1 MKRFWAA
8 IVVFAAAASIGV
20 LAVSYWTAAAL
31 IGRAAGVG
39 GWPGRLAQASA
50 LPVSESIEQ
59 IAGRNGPMRMR
70 IFRPEG
76 GSARSALLVS
86 GVHPDGIQDERLVK
100 LARDFAAAGIVV
112 FTPEIEDLV
121 HYRITARATDAIED
135 AAVAVLERSSDPGAQ
150 ALGLVG
156 VSFSGGL
163 AIVAAGR
170 ASIRDRVAYV
180 LSFGGHGNLPRVLR
194 YLCTGVEPAASNS
207 GGHRRQPHDYALA
220 IVLHEAAGLAVPAD
234 QVVPLRDAVA
244 IFLRASTLSRVSPD
258 RADDLFKEARARETQ
273 LPEPSRTLLKYVN
286 DREVGA
292 LGARLMPYL
301 SQLGQDRS
309 LSPDQSPAPTAPVY
323 LLHGVDDNVIPAVE
337 STLVAE
343 HLRRATR
350 VRLLLTGYLTHVD
363 VATQPTLRDTWEMVA
378 FWRRLLGEY

>member
-1 MKRFWAA
+1 MKRVLA
-8 IVVFAAAASIGV
+8 IIVIAAAASIG
-20 LAVSYWTAAAL
+20 AVALSYWTAAAL
-31 IGRAAGVG
+31 VGRAAGVG
-39 GWPGRLAQASA
+39 GWPGRLARASA
-50 LPVSESIEQ
+50 LRVSESIES
-59 IAGRNGPMRMR
+59 ISGRNGPIRVR

-76 GSARSALLVS
+76 GSDRSALLVS
-86 GVHPDGIQDERLVK
+86 GVHPDGIQDDRLVT
-100 LARDFAAAGIVV
+100 LARDFAAAGVVV
-112 FTPEIEDLV
+112 FTPEIEDLI

-135 AAVAVLERSSDPGAQ
+135 AAVAVLGRSSGTRTQ

-170 ASIRDRVAYV
+170 TSIRDRVAYV

-194 YLCTGVEPAASNS
+194 YLCTGVEPAAARS
-207 GGHRRQPHDYALA
+207 GGHQRQPHDYALA
-220 IVLHEAAGLAVPAD
+220 IVLHEAAELAVPPD
-234 QVVPLRDAVA
+234 QVNPLRDAVA
-244 IFLRASTLSRVSPD
+244 VFLRASTLARVSPD
-258 RADDLFKEARARETQ
+258 RAEDLFLEARARETQ

-292 LGARLMPYL
+292 LGARLRPYL
-301 SQLGQDRS
+301 NRLGQDPS
-309 LSPDQSPAPTAPVY
+309 LSPDQSPPPTAPVY
-323 LLHGVDDNVIPAVE
+323 LLHGVDDNVIPAAE

-350 VRLLLTGYLTHVD
+350 VRLLLSGYLTHVD

-378 FWRRLLGEY
+378 FWRGVLGEY